1 MLFVGASA
9 EDIFVELSRE
19 GFLALREVDSKA
31 LCDATCY
38 QRGVIVSTL
47 GAAGREKAAD
57 FSSRFFAPKVGIE
70 EDPACGS
77 AHCVLAPYYEAKLR
91 RGGATTSLVGWQNS
105 PRGGELTCAVDG
117 DGRVRLA
124 GGAVAVSQGFLKV

>member
-1 MLFVGASA
+1 MRRGLGCLERDMLFVGASA

-77 AHCVLAPYYEAKLR
+77 AHCVLVVKFIHVCVRSTQINRILR
-91 RGGATTSLVGWQNS
+91 RL
-105 PRGGELTCAVDG
+105 
-117 DGRVRLA
+117 RLRRT
-124 GGAVAVSQGFLKV
+124 